1 MQSRPSGEAPDSRA
15 TGSFTRKEP
24 WTATY
29 FDNLKLFSV
38 QLACAG
44 GSSAIAKTAVAPLER
59 VKVPHSG
66 GAGHDRRCKH
76 ASACNVSALDVLFHL
91 TSVPASSAAHTDV
104 CTASL
109 RARAA
114 ALEQRR

>member
-1 MQSRPSGEAPDSRA
+1 MQGRTSNNSP
-15 TGSFTRKEP
+15 TFTRNEP

-59 VKVPHSG
+59 VK
-66 GAGHDRRCKH
+66 
-76 ASACNVSALDVLFHL
+76 ACPICFATSQSDSWPTAQVLALVLD
-91 TSVPASSAAHTDV
+91 SVDHCEMSTIACSYGLSS
-104 CTASL
+104 
-109 RARAA
+109 
-114 ALEQRR
+114 

>member
-1 MQSRPSGEAPDSRA
+1 MLQLLYQESVGHGSALQWVMQSRTSNNSP
-15 TGSFTRKEP
+15 TFTRKEP

-59 VKVPHSG
+59 VK
-66 GAGHDRRCKH
+66 
-76 ASACNVSALDVLFHL
+76 
-91 TSVPASSAAHTDV
+91 ASSA
-104 CTASL
+104 CF
-109 RARAA
+109 
-114 ALEQRR
+114 ALP